1 MRGNHTQRDQH
12 VLFLDHAKQTQ
23 TRLLMRRVTLG
34 PASSYAGRAMRRGGS
49 SLGLLGFVISRVSHT
64 QARDPRRRP
73 SYAESE
79 PIVTRRLKDRA
90 CHTQGFQLDPGST
103 VIRSLATVSW
113 RPSVMHTQGRHR
125 HTQGRFKGWLGRR
138 TQDRSRL
145 WWLEREEEAAVNTYV
160 GQSSHHNLVD
170 LGLDSR

>member
-12 VLFLDHAKQTQ
+12 VLFIDHTKQIP
-23 TRLLMRRVTLG
+23 TRLFMRRATLG
-34 PASSYAGRAMRRGGS
+34 PTSSYAGRATRRGGS

-79 PIVTRRLKDRA
+79 PIVTIVTRRLKDRA

-113 RPSVMHTQGRHR
+113 RPSVIHTQGRHR
-125 HTQGRFKGWLGRR
+125 HTQGRFKGWAVIRR
-138 TQDRSRL
+138 IDQGCGGWRERRKPRL
-145 WWLEREEEAAVNTYV
+145 IHMWANRHIITL
-160 GQSSHHNLVD
+160 
-170 LGLDSR
+170 